1 MSDRLSYAEEKPV
14 VVRGARRDQALK
26 HPHLLSPAARH
37 RVACA
42 GFLITRDGRLDYVD
56 HSSGHY
62 RPSVAHFLA
71 FLRDL
76 LGPQVLCQ
84 PPQLQQQLDVDADVA
99 EVTNVAAW
107 TVEVSPLLKSSA
119 PNPQRVRLCAV
130 PLARRAAALCEAAW
144 LLRDSPLPLP
154 PPQQAPSQQVLAT
167 TAQSSTPS
175 QKARRA
181 FVFVFF
187 EGRGLLLLRTP
198 EGEYKLPGGR
208 REVNDECFEATA
220 LRELFEETG
229 LELLSSSSEQ
239 RLRHH
244 HHHHHHYRR
253 RRLRRLQYSD
263 AAVSS
268 LLGDDACAFFE
279 LRVAAAEDDD
289 AVVVPATA
297 PSLDG
302 LFVADDAASEGVAL
316 RLSPEHAG
324 YAFEP
329 DARRAELLLW
339 ASHRTASLALRHAD
353 WCELQGLWL

>member
-1 MSDRLSYAEEKPV
+1 MCI
-14 VVRGARRDQALK
+14 RD
-26 HPHLLSPAARH
+26 S
-37 RVACA
+37 
-42 GFLITRDGRLDYVD
+42 
-56 HSSGHY
+56 
-62 RPSVAHFLA
+62 
-71 FLRDL
+71 
-76 LGPQVLCQ
+76 
-84 PPQLQQQLDVDADVA
+84 
-99 EVTNVAAW
+99 
-107 TVEVSPLLKSSA
+107 
-119 PNPQRVRLCAV
+119 LCAV

-144 LLRDSPLPLP
+144 LLRDSPLPP
-154 PPQQAPSQQVLAT
+154 PQAPSQQALANFQQPKT
-167 TAQSSTPS
+167 RN
-175 QKARRA
+175 RRA

-229 LELLSSSSEQ
+229 LELR

-244 HHHHHHYRR
+244 HHHNWR

-279 LRVAAAEDDD
+279 LRVAAADDD
-289 AVVVPATA
+289 AVAVPATA